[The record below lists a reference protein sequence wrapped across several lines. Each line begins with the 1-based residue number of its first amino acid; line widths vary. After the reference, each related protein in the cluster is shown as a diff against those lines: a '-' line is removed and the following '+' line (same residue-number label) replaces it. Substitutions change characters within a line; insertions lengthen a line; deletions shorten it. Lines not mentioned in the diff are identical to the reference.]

1 MAAGMSLAERQAA
14 RKRLRDEAIARAE
27 RLGMT
32 LRCQMLAD
40 DMDNP
45 GHQLCQGESRGG
57 AGCLCR
63 CHDNPGAAIVSSHD
77 ERVS

>member
-1 MAAGMSLAERQAA
+1 VT
-14 RKRLRDEAIARAE
+14 I
-27 RLGMT
+27 
-32 LRCQMLAD
+32 RCKMLAD

-45 GHQLCQGESRGG
+45 GHRLCQGESRGG

-63 CHDNPGAAIVSSHD
+63 CHDNPGAAIVSRHD